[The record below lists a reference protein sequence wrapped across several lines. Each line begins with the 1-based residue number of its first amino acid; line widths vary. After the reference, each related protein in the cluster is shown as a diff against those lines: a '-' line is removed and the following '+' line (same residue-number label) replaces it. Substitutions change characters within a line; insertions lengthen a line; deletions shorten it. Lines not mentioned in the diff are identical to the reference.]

1 MTWYAREK
9 GPAKARPA
17 KDARAT
23 GEKAAPKEGLWIRCD
38 GCSEVILRRE
48 VEKNV
53 WVCPRCDHHFRL
65 TGRARVLAML
75 DEGSFDERDAQMESD
90 DPLQFKDSKRYKER
104 IKATQKS
111 TGEKDALVWG
121 FGTMGGRKVAMGAF
135 DFGFQGGSMGSVVG
149 EKIARMLDGAREH
162 RCPCILFSSSGG
174 ARMQEGILS
183 LMQMAKTCGALSAF
197 RDVRQPY
204 FSVMTDPTTGG
215 VAASFAML
223 GDVNI
228 AEPKALIGFAGQR
241 VIEQTIRQQLPPGFQ
256 RAEFLLAK
264 GQVDMVVPR
273 TELKDRLV
281 TLMNL
286 MVG

>member
-1 MTWYAREK
+1 MTWYARHEGGHK
-9 GPAKARPA
+9 AKPG
-17 KDARAT
+17 K
-23 GEKAAPKEGLWIRCD
+23 EKAPTKVPEEGLWIRCD

-53 WVCPRCDHHFRL
+53 WVCPRCSYHFRL
-65 TGRARVLAML
+65 TGRARLLATL
-75 DEGSFDERDAQMESD
+75 DAGSFEERDASMESE
-90 DPLQFKDSKRYKER
+90 DPLNFRDSKKYKDR
-104 IKATQKS
+104 IKSTQKS

-121 FGTMGGRKVAMGAF
+121 YGAMAQRPVAAGAF
-135 DFGFQGGSMGSVVG
+135 EFSFQGGSMGSVVG
-149 EKIARMLDGAREH
+149 EKISRMLDGAREH
-162 RCPCILFSSSGG
+162 RCPCLLFCSSGG

-183 LMQMAKTCGALSAF
+183 LMQMAKTCGALSAY
-197 RDVRQPY
+197 RTVNQPY
-204 FSVMTDPTTGG
+204 FSILTDPTTGG

-223 GDVNI
+223 GDVII

-241 VIEQTIRQQLPPGFQ
+241 VIEQTIRQQLPAGFQ
-256 RAEFLLAK
+256 RAEFLLSH

-273 TELKDRLV
+273 TELRERLV